1 MKRSRDNP
9 EEWEISIKSVTEE
22 IWNALYRTVNDE
34 DTVERL
40 MDEKVRCYS

>member
-9 EEWEISIKSVTEE
+9 EEWEISMKSVTED
-22 IWNALYRTVNDE
+22 IWNALCRTVNDE

-40 MDEKVRCYS
+40 MDEKV

>member
-1 MKRSRDNP
+1 VKRSRDNP
-9 EEWEISIKSVTEE
+9 EEWEISIKSVNEE

-40 MDEKVRCYS
+40 MDEKVRY